1 MAKVV
6 NIQQIKASKKYAE
19 ALFDI
24 AQRYD
29 KAEAVFLDLKTV
41 SDIFGSSSELHN
53 FFENPIISQKDKKD
67 VLKELFETKIEQI
80 TLNFLYLLTDNYKI
94 DLLPDIVLKFNELKL
109 KSQEIITVKA
119 ISAVIMKDF
128 LKEKLK
134 NKLESLLSKKVQI
147 EYEVKKE
154 IIAGLIVEIEG
165 KTIDDSVLRK
175 IKNIK
180 KQLI

>member
-1 MAKVV
+1 MTKVV
-6 NIQQIKASKKYAE
+6 NTQQIKTSKKYAE

-24 AQRYD
+24 AQKYN
-29 KAEAVFLDLKTV
+29 KT
-41 SDIFGSSSELHN
+41 DIVLSNLHTVADAFGSSRELCN
-53 FFENPIISQKDKKD
+53 FFANPIITNKDKKD
-67 VLKELFETKIEQI
+67 VIKELFETRTEQI
-80 TLNFLYLLTDNYKI
+80 TLNFLYLLTDNYKM
-94 DLLPDIVLKFNELKL
+94 DLLPDIALKFNEIKL
-109 KSQEIITVKA
+109 DKQEIITVKA

-134 NKLESLLSKKVQI
+134 NKLESLLSKKVEI
-147 EYEVKKE
+147 EYEVKAE

-165 KTIDDSVLRK
+165 KTIDNSVLRK